1 MIVGPGILATAV
13 STGVAIVFCKVVDYK
28 NPPSG
33 FSECSID
40 RYKNGYTCGIVDT

>member
-1 MIVGPGILATAV
+1 MGHGILATAV
-13 STGVAIVFCKVVDYK
+13 STGVAIVFCKVMDDK

-40 RYKNGYTCGIVDT
+40 RCKKSYTCGIVDT